1 MFCNFCENFENSK
14 WPPFL
19 ARQKL
24 FENWEKYSAE
34 ISCGSKILSK
44 LLYLARFLRYKH
56 FCVLQFLR
64 KFRKF
69 KMAAILGERKIEVNS
84 KFLLSFM
91 EYLYQSNLSSSHI
104 SNYMAA
110 LRSFYILNAL
120 DTTPFRDER
129 IPLFLKSIKIQAP
142 FSPTMKTSIDITLLE
157 SIVQQCSVFP
167 HTEVSVSV
175 LTFLL
180 FIPPPFKYTPT
191 HYQDIRP
198 F

>member
-1 MFCNFCENFENSK
+1 
-14 WPPFL
+14 
-19 ARQKL
+19 
-24 FENWEKYSAE
+24 
-34 ISCGSKILSK
+34 
-44 LLYLARFLRYKH
+44 
-56 FCVLQFLR
+56 
-64 KFRKF
+64 
-69 KMAAILGERKIEVNS
+69 
-84 KFLLSFM
+84 
-91 EYLYQSNLSSSHI
+91 
-104 SNYMAA
+104 MAA